1 LNENNSLRSRLSERP
16 LSSEIDEK
24 VRKIEELEKIIELLK
39 YELQTLKISGNKQL
53 NNQIDKPINITK
65 RSNQTKQNSFVDKSY
80 NADKN

>member
-39 YELQTLKISGNKQL
+39 YELQTLKISDNK
-53 NNQIDKPINITK
+53 
-65 RSNQTKQNSFVDKSY
+65 
-80 NADKN
+80 